1 MSNIE
6 ASLTAVDVNG
16 YRAKMEAEE
25 AFYKERN
32 KMTPEQERQA
42 VITFL
47 ATQLTSVGHANMLC
61 GPYDRGPESVAKV
74 AAEIKDFI
82 ASKLKEYL

>member
-1 MSNIE
+1 MNGQ
-6 ASLTAVDVNG
+6 LTAVDVDG
-16 YRAKMEAEE
+16 YKAKMQAEE
-25 AFYKERN
+25 EYYRERN

-47 ATQLTSVGHANMLC
+47 ATQLTSVGHSNMVC
-61 GPYDRGPESVAKV
+61 GPYDRGPESIVKV

-82 ASKLKEYL
+82 AAKLKEYL